1 MAQAAAIIAAVG
13 TVYSGFTQYQ
23 SSRYQ
28 AAVASNNAR
37 LAKANAERASDAA
50 QEEQRRS
57 DIEYSATGG
66 TVEAAQSVSG
76 LDTLGRSQLAVRNR
90 TARAGRTAAQD
101 IRRQGEEQVRG
112 LFQQEQS
119 FRGQAMMHKRDAGIA
134 LVNIPFKLAGQAA
147 EMGVFDRSTPDQS
160 LAGGASS
167 TRRGRHNL
175 SSGSSSRYF
184 GGGY

>member
-37 LAKANAERASDAA
+37 LAKSNAERASDAA

-66 TVEAAQSVSG
+66 TLEAAQSASG
-76 LDTLGRSQLAVRNR
+76 LDTLGRSQLQVRRR
-90 TARAGRTAAQD
+90 TAAVGRTAAQD

-134 LVNIPFKLAGQAA
+134 LVNTAFKLGSQGADAAGLGSSGTA
-147 EMGVFDRSTPDQS
+147 DQS
-160 LAGGASS
+160 LVGASRS
-167 TRRGRHNL
+167 IRRGRNN
-175 SSGSSSRYF
+175 YF
-184 GGGY
+184 GGY